1 MKNLDEVMSYLNKFV
16 NDAVSSESEKLKIQ
30 KQILKLRDE
39 QVNIM
44 IVGGTGVGKSST
56 INALFDVT
64 DARVGVGVDPETIS
78 IDRYEMGNLI
88 LWDTPGLGHG
98 LKEDKKHR
106 KNIVEKLTETVS
118 DSDHLLID
126 LVLVIVDASNR
137 DMGTSYELID
147 LIINSYAHKDRII
160 IALNQADMAMK
171 GRFWNSD
178 ENRPEPQL
186 VEFLNNKVESIK
198 RRIKNTNGL
207 DIEPVYYSA
216 GYTDGKEKQ
225 APYNISKLFYL
236 IASNLKSDKA
246 MIVCSRQSKDERN
259 FRYDENNDRGES
271 YFNKTKDLVVD
282 FVKGTFETVTSAF
295 SSVVS
300 SVCSF
305 FSSWW

>member
-1 MKNLDEVMSYLNKFV
+1 
-16 NDAVSSESEKLKIQ
+16 
-30 KQILKLRDE
+30 
-39 QVNIM
+39 
-44 IVGGTGVGKSST
+44 
-56 INALFDVT
+56 
-64 DARVGVGVDPETIS
+64 
-78 IDRYEMGNLI
+78 
-88 LWDTPGLGHG
+88 
-98 LKEDKKHR
+98 
-106 KNIVEKLTETVS
+106 
-118 DSDHLLID
+118 
-126 LVLVIVDASNR
+126 
-137 DMGTSYELID
+137 MGTSYELID

-246 MIVCSRQSKDERN
+246 MIVCSSQSKDERN

>member
-118 DSDHLLID
+118 D
-126 LVLVIVDASNR
+126 R
-137 DMGTSYELID
+137 
-147 LIINSYAHKDRII
+147 
-160 IALNQADMAMK
+160 ALPM
-171 GRFWNSD
+171 
-178 ENRPEPQL
+178 
-186 VEFLNNKVESIK
+186 
-198 RRIKNTNGL
+198 
-207 DIEPVYYSA
+207 
-216 GYTDGKEKQ
+216 
-225 APYNISKLFYL
+225 
-236 IASNLKSDKA
+236 NL
-246 MIVCSRQSKDERN
+246 
-259 FRYDENNDRGES
+259 
-271 YFNKTKDLVVD
+271 
-282 FVKGTFETVTSAF
+282 
-295 SSVVS
+295 
-300 SVCSF
+300 
-305 FSSWW
+305 

>member
-1 MKNLDEVMSYLNKFV
+1 MKTIDEVMSYLNKCI

-30 KQILKLRDE
+30 KQLLKLRDE

-56 INALFDVT
+56 INALFDVS
-64 DARVGVGVDPETIS
+64 DARVGVGVDPETIN

-98 LKEDKKHR
+98 LNEDKKHR
-106 KNIVEKLTETVS
+106 RNIVEKLTETVS
-118 DSDHLLID
+118 GSDRLLID

-147 LIINSYAHKDRII
+147 LIINSYAHRDRII

-171 GRFWNSD
+171 GRFWNIA

-186 VEFLNNKVESIK
+186 VDFLNKKVESIK
-198 RRIKNTNGL
+198 RRIKDTNGL

-216 GYTDGKEKQ
+216 GYTDGFEKQ
-225 APYNISKLFYL
+225 EPYNISKLFYL

-246 MIVCSRQSKDERN
+246 LIVCSNQSKDESN
-259 FRYDENNDRGES
+259 FRYDENNDGGEG
-271 YFNKTKDLVVD
+271 YFNKTKDLVVN
-282 FVKGTFETVTSAF
+282 FVRDTIE
-295 SSVVS
+295 VVS
-300 SVCSF
+300 STVSKVVDSVCSF
-305 FSSWW
+305 FSGWW